1 MEDLPPELIVLL
13 VLSIALVV
21 FIILRPSVT
30 RQPEGKTLAFLGVF
44 LLPALTLY
52 LGFDRHMEQSKTR
65 AFCLSCHV
73 MQKYGQSLYVDDKEY
88 IPAVHFQNNF
98 VPRDKACFTCH
109 TDYALYGDYRAKLR
123 GLRHLFVQYA
133 GVVPDTIHLYSPF
146 NNRECLQCHGESR
159 RFNANAGHHD
169 SDTTMVAMRAG
180 RLSCLTSGCHDV
192 AHDVHNPTAP
202 PMWKEPTP

>member
-1 MEDLPPELIVLL
+1 
-13 VLSIALVV
+13 V
-21 FIILRPSVT
+21 FIILRPAVT
-30 RQPEGKTLAFLGVF
+30 RQPGGKILAFLGVF

-52 LGFDRHMEQSKTR
+52 AGFDRHMEQSKTR
-65 AFCLSCHV
+65 AFCLTCHV

-123 GLRHLFVQYA
+123 GLRHLFVQYTGA
-133 GVVPDTIHLYSPF
+133 VPDTIHLYSPF
-146 NNRECLQCHGESR
+146 KNRECLHCHGESR
-159 RFNANAGHHD
+159 KFNSNSGHHD
-169 SDTTMVAMRAG
+169 ADTTMVAIRSG
-180 RLSCLTSGCHDV
+180 RLSCLASGCHDV
-192 AHDVHNPTAP
+192 AHDVSHQKDA